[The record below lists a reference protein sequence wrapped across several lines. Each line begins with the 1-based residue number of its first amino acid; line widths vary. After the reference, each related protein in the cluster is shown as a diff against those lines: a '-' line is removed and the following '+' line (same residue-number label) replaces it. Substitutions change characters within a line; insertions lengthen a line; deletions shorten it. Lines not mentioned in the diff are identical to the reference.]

1 MIQHSRTRE
10 SNTLLLTNKRMMILR
25 WIIELDYTNHKP
37 PPSFWFCMYQLTLTV
52 ATEFIL
58 KHKVW
63 LIPIHCDPPP
73 PKKKEGI
80 KKSPKE
86 NNKLYKTQHH
96 GVTWTKTEQKPI
108 CTSKLQEIIREE
120 KRRGAVQRH
129 FDFVSGHFNTDYL
142 QDESGGLVPS
152 RYKRNGYRAS

>member
-25 WIIELDYTNHKP
+25 WIIELDYTNHEP

-73 PKKKEGI
+73 PKKGGNQ
-80 KKSPKE
+80 KKVQK
-86 NNKLYKTQHH
+86 KTLSWIRPNITEWH
-96 GVTWTKTEQKPI
+96 EQKPI

-120 KRRGAVQRH
+120 KWRGAVQRQ